1 MGRGGGGAREQEA
14 ARKGQCLESL
24 PHPPP
29 PRGVQACWGPVAHLQ
44 QGHPQLPLKSRPWG
58 GGTGSTLAGP
68 SWAPQHLLLPPPL
81 LAPTPAAAALRPGV
95 LQGACCCSAFTG
107 SAPQA
112 LPEASHLRLASSFL
126 PLLEGPQFWE
136 GSICSP
142 LRPTSSFL
150 VCLPFYKFLSSVT
163 CDLLRVLSLGHYMF
177 SF

>member
-1 MGRGGGGAREQEA
+1 MHELRTPEGSASKTGAGRGGGGAREQEA

-68 SWAPQHLLLPPPL
+68 SWAPQHLLLPPSL

-95 LQGACCCSAFTG
+95 LQGACCFSAFTG

-126 PLLEGPQFWE
+126 PLLEGTPVLGGFN
-136 GSICSP
+136 
-142 LRPTSSFL
+142 L
-150 VCLPFYKFLSSVT
+150 LSSPPHI
-163 CDLLRVLSLGHYMF
+163 LFSRVSPFL
-177 SF
+177 